1 MEDSLGTIEFTTD
14 RLSVGPWHD
23 RAAATG
29 LALVDVVADL
39 LTERTTVAL
48 PDSWRGAYDAARA
61 ARWIAERD
69 AESPTLLAV
78 ERSSDRPIALA
89 IVAGIPGDDG
99 GVGDRVGLDL
109 RIGYL
114 VAESAWGRG
123 TASELLGGLVG
134 WARTDRRITTMTGGV
149 DLQNTA
155 SIRVLERCGFQVVD
169 RDADG
174 ATYRLDLRADGHR
187 HRPDNAPDRPLAGI
201 RRADH
206 TTPETSPSTLDRRDA
221 IAELGDALRAI
232 TSHTIGTEVDDDV
245 IRSVAADVRALADV
259 LAERQRRLDEP
270 PSVDDLPRGQRLF
283 NPIVGA
289 GNPVA
294 PPVHIEYVD
303 GAAVGRCTLD
313 WRYEGPFTYAHG
325 GISALLLDQVMGY
338 AAAAS
343 GHPGVTGRL
352 TIRYREAV
360 PLGEPLR
367 LQARLVDVLGVR
379 AAITGSIA
387 RESAPETALVEAE
400 GSFLALRPE
409 QATRLFGDAAE
420 RTE

>member
-1 MEDSLGTIEFTTD
+1 M
-14 RLSVGPWHD
+14 
-23 RAAATG
+23 
-29 LALVDVVADL
+29 
-39 LTERTTVAL
+39 
-48 PDSWRGAYDAARA
+48 
-61 ARWIAERD
+61 
-69 AESPTLLAV
+69 
-78 ERSSDRPIALA
+78 
-89 IVAGIPGDDG
+89 
-99 GVGDRVGLDL
+99 
-109 RIGYL
+109 
-114 VAESAWGRG
+114 G
-123 TASELLGGLVG
+123 TAGEGP
-134 WARTDRRITTMTGGV
+134 
-149 DLQNTA
+149 
-155 SIRVLERCGFQVVD
+155 
-169 RDADG
+169 
-174 ATYRLDLRADGHR
+174 
-187 HRPDNAPDRPLAGI
+187 HRPENAPDRPLAGM
-201 RRADH
+201 RPANAG
-206 TTPETSPSTLDRRDA
+206 TPTPSHATLDRRDA

-245 IRSVAADVRALADV
+245 IRSVAADVRALAAV
-259 LAERQRRLDEP
+259 LGERQRRLDEP

-338 AAAAS
+338 AAAVS

-352 TIRYREAV
+352 QIRYRDAV
-360 PLGEPLR
+360 PLGQPLL

-387 RESAPETALVEAE
+387 LVAAPDTSLVEAA
-400 GSFLALRPE
+400 GRFLALRAE
-409 QATRLFGDAAE
+409 QATRLFGDVAE